1 MARPRTRNNFKAL
14 IKDELV
20 TRFENVIVDEIN
32 IYNSNIKKTESEIN
46 ELRHLL
52 DKVFYHLDISKSE
65 QKIKDGKI
73 RERLDR
79 ASGNVEDSCFK
90 QNKKI
95 YEAINEIN
103 QVKER
108 VIFGLN
114 LLSTKQEIKE
124 HHEKITQE
132 LRKVKQLVVD
142 KDNDYTRKLQA
153 LFEEKNK
160 IMHEFFFTCSH
171 EIQELKQEIEDLKK
185 QIALLNLENAGF
197 KKDILFM
204 KNEKFVMS
212 KKIEHIYG
220 LLGRTS
226 EGG

>member
-14 IKDELV
+14 IKEELV
-20 TRFENVIVDEIN
+20 TRFEDVIVDEIN
-32 IYNSNIKKTESEIN
+32 SYNSNIKKTETEIN
-46 ELRHLL
+46 ELWQLIE
-52 DKVFYHLDISKSE
+52 KAFYHLDVKKSE
-65 QKIKDGKI
+65 KMLHDSKIKNRLTNVNEKI
-73 RERLDR
+73 
-79 ASGNVEDSCFK
+79 EDSCFR

-95 YEAINEIN
+95 YEAIHEIN

-124 HHEKITQE
+124 HHEKISQE
-132 LRKVKQLVVD
+132 LRKVKQFVVD
-142 KDNDYTRKLQA
+142 KDNTYTRKLQA

-171 EIQELKQEIEDLKK
+171 EIEELKEEIEGLKK
-185 QIALLNLENAGF
+185 QIALLNLENEGF